1 VWNLF
6 RKSKDRKV
14 GVFVDV
20 GTFVNGEEN
29 RNRRMDWNRAIKT
42 VGSIIDFG
50 KDHLFLA
57 FPNISNPLEM
67 EAYKKLE
74 YLGAKLGSNSAIK
87 NDSDLCL
94 SYELQKFVEEN
105 DGNVDLVLLAGDRDY
120 VKTIESLT
128 SKYKLCRLHVFCIG
142 RSTSM
147 TLENLAK
154 STGGKVYKELDVFYD
169 TLGRTGETHH
179 GDVIKGSSK
188 DKNTNLEF
196 LILQSI
202 AQAEEKGRYAFFQ
215 KTAEL
220 VSLSNSVEIQSVKEK
235 LSSLISEG
243 YLKQENRTS
252 SKNNPIRTIEFTP
265 AGYKL
270 LREFAT
276 Q

>member
-1 VWNLF
+1 MWGFF
-6 RKSKDRKV
+6 RKPKSRKV

-20 GTFVNGEEN
+20 GTFVNGDDN
-29 RNRRMDWNRAIKT
+29 RNRRLDWKRAIRT
-42 VGSIIDFG
+42 VESIIDFG
-50 KDHLFLA
+50 KEHLFLA
-57 FPNISNPLEM
+57 FPNISNPTEM

-94 SYELQKFVEEN
+94 SYELQRFVEEN
-105 DGNVDLVLLAGDRDY
+105 EGNVDLVLLAGDRDY

-128 SKYKLCRLHVFCIG
+128 AKYKLCKLHVFCLG

-147 TLENLAK
+147 VLENLAK
-154 STGGKVYKELDVFYD
+154 STGGKVYKELDVFYE
-169 TLGRTGETHH
+169 TTVRTVETHH
-179 GDVIKGSSK
+179 GDVKENSK
-188 DKNTNLEF
+188 DKETSLEL

-202 AQAEEKGRYAFFQ
+202 SQAEEKGRYAFFQ

-220 VSLSNSVEIQSVKEK
+220 VSLSNNVEIQSVKEK